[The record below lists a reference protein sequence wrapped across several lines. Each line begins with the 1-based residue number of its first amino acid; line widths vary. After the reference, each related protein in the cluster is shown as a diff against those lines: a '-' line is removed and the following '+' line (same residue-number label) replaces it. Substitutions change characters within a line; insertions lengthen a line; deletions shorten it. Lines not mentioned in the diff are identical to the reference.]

1 MEALQ
6 QCPNVYFDTS
16 STLDFVPVDE
26 AMDMLHAFGIEKF
39 MWGSDFP
46 MWDHTDELVRFL
58 ALPLTEDER
67 NRIFHGT
74 FEEIF
79 SL

>member
-1 MEALQ
+1 
-6 QCPNVYFDTS
+6 
-16 STLDFVPVDE
+16 
-26 AMDMLHAFGIEKF
+26 MDMLHAFGIEKF

-46 MWDHTDELVRFL
+46 MWDHKEELARFL

>member
-16 STLDFVPVDE
+16 STLDFVPGGGS
-26 AMDMLHAFGIEKF
+26 HGICSMPSASKSSV
-39 MWGSDFP
+39 GRDFP
-46 MWDHTDELVRFL
+46 MWDHKEELARFL